1 MDNKE
6 ISFPG
11 YSNIQDSQEPNKI
24 NYNQNYGKKDSIKY
38 DENPEENEENDNL
51 GYKPDINST
60 NFNNFNTK
68 PRLDSTDSPFQA
80 QFKFSIDMPNVSKQ
94 RLHEYLNE
102 DLLNELDVSPN
113 IPKLNSDLQN
123 YKNEPT
129 NTNNDPNSLFGFSLY
144 SPEPQNNNNNLDKNN
159 NNFYQEQNFY
169 PNKNWNQSS
178 NPNNNQRNVIYNKN
192 INFNNYNY
200 NINLRYMQNNNNN
213 APFINSLEN
222 NPPMFIP
229 KQMRIEEYKPKH
241 RLLINDK
248 NSKYN
253 NDNEKINK
261 KNKFDSS
268 KKNAQ
273 NIKKEG
279 KMKKPFELRAGD
291 WTCTQCN
298 NLNFSFRNVCNRCG
312 IPKEISQKLYKDMV
326 GSQQMPNQNLNFF
339 QNK

>member
-6 ISFPG
+6 ISFPE
-11 YSNIQDSQEPNKI
+11 YSNIQDSQEQNNI
-24 NYNQNYGKKDSIKY
+24 NYNQNYGKKDSIKN
-38 DENPEENEENDNL
+38 DEIPEENEENDNL
-51 GYKPDINST
+51 RYKPDINST
-60 NFNNFNTK
+60 NLNNFNTK

-113 IPKLNSDLQN
+113 IPKLNSELQN
-123 YKNEPT
+123 YKNETP

-144 SPEPQNNNNNLDKNN
+144 SPEPQNNNNNLDINN
-159 NNFYQEQNFY
+159 NYNQELNFNANNKWNKSTNQN
-169 PNKNWNQSS
+169 Q
-178 NPNNNQRNVIYNKN
+178 NQRNVIFNNN

-200 NINLRYMQNNNNN
+200 NINLQNMQNNNNN
-213 APFINSLEN
+213 NNIPFINSLDN

-241 RLLINDK
+241 RTLINDK

-253 NDNEKINK
+253 IDNEKNNK
-261 KNKFDSS
+261 KNKFDNS

-279 KMKKPFELRAGD
+279 KLKKPFELRAGD
-291 WTCTQCN
+291 WTCSQCN

-312 IPKEISQKLYKDMV
+312 IPKELSQKLYKDII
-326 GSQQMPNQNLNFF
+326 GNRQMTNQNLNFF
-339 QNK
+339 PK

>member
-1 MDNKE
+1 MENKE
-6 ISFPG
+6 FSFPG

-24 NYNQNYGKKDSIKY
+24 NYNQNYVKKDSIKF

-51 GYKPDINST
+51 GYKPDINAT
-60 NFNNFNTK
+60 NFNKFNNK

-113 IPKLNSDLQN
+113 IPKLNNDLQN
-123 YKNEPT
+123 HKNEAP
-129 NTNNDPNSLFGFSLY
+129 NTNNDPNILFGFSLY
-144 SPEPQNNNNNLDKNN
+144 SPEPQNNNNNIDINN
-159 NNFYQEQNFY
+159 NYNPEQNFY

-178 NPNNNQRNVIYNKN
+178 NPNNNQRNVIYNNN

-200 NINLRYMQNNNNN
+200 NINLQNMPNNNNN
-213 APFINSLEN
+213 TPFINSLEN

-261 KNKFDSS
+261 KNKFDSN

-312 IPKEISQKLYKDMV
+312 IPKEISQKLYKDIV
-326 GSQQMPNQNLNFF
+326 GGQQMPNQNMNFF
-339 QNK
+339 PK